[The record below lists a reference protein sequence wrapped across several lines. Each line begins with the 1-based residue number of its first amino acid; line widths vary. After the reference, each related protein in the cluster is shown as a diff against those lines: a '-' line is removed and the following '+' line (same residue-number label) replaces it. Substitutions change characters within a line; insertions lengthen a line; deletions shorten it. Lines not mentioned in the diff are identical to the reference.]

1 MTRVRGGKGKKN
13 QWYALYYTILY
24 YIQFNLI
31 IILYYRPIVKLEIL
45 KLILVIHP
53 SYIYDI

>member
-13 QWYALYYTILY
+13 QWYVLY
-24 YIQFNLI
+24 YIQFNLSI
-31 IILYYRPIVKLEIL
+31 MLYYRPIVKLEIL